1 MTMQEYVR
9 EKLIVLRDMNIKL
22 TREEKEHMK
31 QLDTQIQV
39 DNYAH
44 RLIMQKL

>member
-1 MTMQEYVR
+1 MQEYVIG
-9 EKLIVLRDMNIKL
+9 KLRVLRDMHIKL

-31 QLDTQIQV
+31 QLQTQIQV